1 MSTLLRLVLGLIGA
15 LALAFVFIFV
25 QGVFD
30 MAEDNGTGPGTGILY
45 QAGGLPTNN
54 SFLLLVAILAPA
66 ILIFAIIVYVIRGKQ
81 SRGQ

>member
-1 MSTLLRLVLGLIGA
+1 MSTILRLVLGFIGL

-30 MAEDNGTGPGTGILY
+30 FADDNGTGILH
-45 QAGGLPTNN
+45 QAGGLPANN
-54 SFLLLVAILAPA
+54 SFLLIVALLAPA
-66 ILIFAIIVYVIRGKQ
+66 ILVFAIIVYVIRGRQ

>member
-15 LALAFVFIFV
+15 ITLVFVFLFV

-30 MAEDNGTGPGTGILY
+30 MADDNGTGILH

-54 SFLLLVAILAPA
+54 SFLLLVALLAPA

-81 SRGQ
+81 ARGQ